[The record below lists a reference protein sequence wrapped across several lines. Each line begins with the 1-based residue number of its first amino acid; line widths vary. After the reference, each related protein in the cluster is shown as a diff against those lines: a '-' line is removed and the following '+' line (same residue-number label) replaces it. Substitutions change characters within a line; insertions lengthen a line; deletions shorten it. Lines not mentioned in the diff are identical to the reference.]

1 MKACSGESPPVC
13 PYSCDW
19 LLLLR
24 SSLIFFASVYFA
36 ANSACTSASL
46 GTADIHLLVNTVS
59 NESALPKSKLD
70 TSSFASSEKTKPF
83 LNFLTT
89 FSICSQNLW
98 MCLSLRNLAKGSL
111 LESLLTKGRRAVQR
125 LMMSSP
131 NANSNASR
139 VGSGDSVELDQPART
154 ILLSAVSN
162 TFSARRLGCRTPLE
176 CAYASAS
183 TTCPM
188 KNWAAPSDTPPFQR
202 RYSSRSPPGSS
213 GKSRS
218 SPLSESASLEESGL
232 LA

>member
-1 MKACSGESPPVC
+1 MFSGESPPVC
-13 PYSCDW
+13 PYSCEW

-24 SSLIFFASVYFA
+24 SYLNSFVAIYLA
-36 ANSACTSASL
+36 ANSACISASF
-46 GTADIHLLVNTVS
+46 GTAAIHLLVKTAS
-59 NESALPKSKLD
+59 NESTFPRSKFD
-70 TSSFASSEKTKPF
+70 TKSFASSEKKKPF
-83 LNFLTT
+83 LIFLTT

-111 LESLLTKGRRAVQR
+111 LKSLQTKGLRAVQR

-131 NANSNASR
+131 NANSSDSR

-154 ILLSAVSN
+154 ILLSAVIS
-162 TFSARRLGCRTPLE
+162 TFSARRLGCEIPLA

-183 TTCPM
+183 TTCPV
-188 KNWAAPSDTPPFQR
+188 KKRAAPSDNPPFQR

-218 SPLSESASLEESGL
+218 SPLRESASLEDNGWF
-232 LA
+232 A